1 MPEQDRS
8 GVMRPGDVWYTSV
21 PPGASRL
28 FRGRHYRHVAVD
40 DGRVVVTT
48 KRRGDV
54 VLDVAVDDLEVS
66 EVRNGV
72 LLQVLATDTSARTH
86 VFEFRLRRHAAGRA
100 FADALR

>member
-1 MPEQDRS
+1 
-8 GVMRPGDVWYTSV
+8 MRPSGVWYTSV

-28 FRGRHYRHVAVD
+28 FRGRHYRQVAVN
-40 DGRVVVTT
+40 DGRVVVTA
-48 KRRGDV
+48 KRRGEV

-66 EVRNGV
+66 DVRNGV
-72 LLQVLATDTSARTH
+72 LLQVLATDRSAQTH